1 VVLGREV
8 GGGRRVE
15 LPAPPRPKV
24 ILGEAVGWGS
34 VRRRGILGVLVVVVG
49 MVVLVG
55 GCGGDWGEVVDE
67 RQVVAI

>member
-1 VVLGREV
+1 MVLWRDV

-34 VRRRGILGVLVVVVG
+34 VKRRGILGVLVVVE

-55 GCGGDWGEVVDE
+55 GCGGHWGEVVDE

>member
-1 VVLGREV
+1 M
-8 GGGRRVE
+8 
-15 LPAPPRPKV
+15 
-24 ILGEAVGWGS
+24 
-34 VRRRGILGVLVVVVG
+34 LGVLVVVE

>member
-1 VVLGREV
+1 VLWRDV

-24 ILGEAVGWGS
+24 ILVE
-34 VRRRGILGVLVVVVG
+34 

-55 GCGGDWGEVVDE
+55 GCGGHWGEVVDE